1 MVLLL
6 VILNLKGQ
14 SPQDQKSMLY
24 QQSIGAERFDSVVV
38 CWQKFETATSAG
50 VAFCHPK
57 PEKSRALEIKKP
69 CCIKHRSWV
78 RAVLIVF
85 WYAGR
90 VLNNGV
96 ASCHP
101 KPERTEPSR
110 SKKHVVSTV
119 AIGAERFDS
128 VVVCWQKFETA
139 TSAGVAF
146 CHPKPEGTEPSRSKS
161 TCCINSCSWGRAFLT
176 VLWYAH

>member
-14 SPQDQKSMLY
+14 SPQDQKNMLY
-24 QQSIGAERFDSVVV
+24 QKLQLGQSGLTVL
-38 CWQKFETATSAG
+38 WYAG
-50 VAFCHPK
+50 RSSQQQRLLVLLFCHPK
-57 PEKSRALEIKKP
+57 PEKGRALEIKKP
-69 CCIKHRSWV
+69 CCVKHRSWV
-78 RAVLIVF
+78 RAVLTVF

-110 SKKHVVSTV
+110 SKKHVVSKI

-146 CHPKPEGTEPSRSKS
+146 LSS
-161 TCCINSCSWGRAFLT
+161 
-176 VLWYAH
+176 

>member
-14 SPQDQKSMLY
+14 SPQDQKNMLY
-24 QQSIGAERFDSVVV
+24 QKLQVGQLTVL
-38 CWQKFETATSAG
+38 WYAG
-50 VAFCHPK
+50 RSSKQQRLLVLLFCHPK

-78 RAVLIVF
+78 RAVLTVF

-110 SKKHVVSTV
+110 SKNHVVSTV

-176 VLWYAH
+176 VFWYAR